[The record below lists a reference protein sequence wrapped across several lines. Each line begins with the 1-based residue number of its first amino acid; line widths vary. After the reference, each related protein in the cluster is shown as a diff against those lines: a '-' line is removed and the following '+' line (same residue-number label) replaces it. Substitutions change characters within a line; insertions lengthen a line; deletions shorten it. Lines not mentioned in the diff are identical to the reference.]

1 MTILLVHPH
10 PDDEAIL
17 TGGLILHAH
26 AEGRRVVLATATRGE
41 EGAAPRGGRR
51 DGTASP
57 ASVRTRELQQ
67 ACALLGVDRQVF
79 LGFRDSGLGRP
90 SPATPAG
97 AFSSVPLAGAAA
109 PIAELLREERPEV
122 VVTATPDGTYGHPDH
137 VRAHDATMAAVDQVR
152 SEGWSPA
159 TVAMVAFPH
168 GSAAILVHA
177 LLAFGLRPSA
187 WILAE
192 GSASDLPG
200 TAVRYTVLGRLM
212 AGKRDAILAHQSQ
225 LGGWMGMVVRI
236 APLCRLV
243 FGVERYEI
251 AGGPAGVAG
260 APSLFAHV

>member
-26 AEGRRVVLATATRGE
+26 AGGRRVVLATATRGE
-41 EGAAPRGGRR
+41 EGARPRHERR
-51 DGTASP
+51 DGTTSP
-57 ASVRTRELQQ
+57 ALVRTRELQRS
-67 ACALLGVDRQVF
+67 CALLGVDRQVF
-79 LGFRDSGLGRP
+79 LGFRDSGL
-90 SPATPAG
+90 SPRSAAMPAS
-97 AFSSVPLAGAAA
+97 AFSAVPLAEAAA

-137 VRAHDATMAAVDQVR
+137 VRAYDATMAAVDQLR

-159 TVAMVAFPH
+159 TIAMVAFPH
-168 GSAAILVHA
+168 GAAAVLVHG

-192 GSASDLPG
+192 GSASGLPG
-200 TAVRYTVLGRLM
+200 TTVRYTVLGGLM
-212 AGKRDAILAHQSQ
+212 ARKRAAILAHRSQ

-236 APLCRLV
+236 PPLCRLV
-243 FGVERYEI
+243 FGVERYVI

-260 APSLFAHV
+260 ARSLFAHV